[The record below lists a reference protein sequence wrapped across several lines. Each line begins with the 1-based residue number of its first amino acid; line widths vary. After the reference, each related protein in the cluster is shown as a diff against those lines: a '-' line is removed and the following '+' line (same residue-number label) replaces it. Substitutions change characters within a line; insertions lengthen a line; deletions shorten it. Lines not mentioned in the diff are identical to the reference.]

1 MVMAKYIGYDAI
13 GRILHRAAKRAGKD
27 TAHYKGGEIL
37 CQCLR
42 NDEDGEEQIARLY
55 DALEQ

>member
-1 MVMAKYIGYDAI
+1 MMAKHIGYDAI

-27 TAHYKGGEIL
+27 TAHHKGGEVL

-42 NDEDGEEQIARLY
+42 NDEDGEEHIARLNC
-55 DALEQ
+55 ALEQ